1 MRFLLVALLLGF
13 GHLAGW
19 AQPSMVGP
27 FRPSHRLLGV
37 DQGLV
42 SPALISVTQDAQG
55 IIWVGGESGLFLFDG
70 QRFHLVPLPVRDRF
84 VNNIWPQKDGSLLVA
99 TLEGLIHLWPD
110 GRVPAKVVL
119 PRDPKVLLLQQDAE
133 GRIYADRE
141 GTWCSFLL
149 GGQPEPLPGWQN
161 LPPMIAFTN
170 LPSGERMAMDGS
182 RIWLQA
188 KPNDPPRM
196 IAPPNYRPGE
206 HPMDLIRDGA
216 GWLWVRTDQRALCQD
231 REGSWKETVFPGPF
245 LPNGSMLELDGEGWV
260 WFFGQHSVVRVRG
273 QEQRTFAIGPQGAL
287 VNAVLLDR
295 EGTPWLATQD
305 GMLQVL
311 GQGQWDISDVTAGLP
326 SSLIWDI
333 TRDGLGHLWAHT
345 QSGTAVLANG
355 GWKPLI
361 GGRMMRSFRDRDG
374 AVWFAGNPGDRLY
387 RGDPRTLT
395 LTSYPTPIKPGSE
408 LVYGIARDA
417 EGVFWLL
424 SNHNRLYRSA
434 MGPPFRWEAIAP
446 PATTVA
452 HPFWTLHPL
461 EGGRVFLGAQ
471 GRMFE
476 CLGSTFTPVEGTLP
490 QVPDLVALDA
500 RGRMVVGYFA
510 TQRLTVHEFRE
521 GRYQKTGEWSAL
533 EAADPP
539 LIMYALAFDPSG
551 RLWVGTS
558 RGLVELDREGQRV
571 GWHPA
576 GGGIPSGDINFR
588 ALLVE
593 RDALWVGTPKG
604 LGRFAYTSYP
614 PSQRPPLPHLLELKV
629 QGLPQKVEA
638 LHLPRRNNLLE
649 ARFVVPSYLN
659 ASTLLLEY
667 RLNQGPWKDMESSR
681 IRLESLSAGTYK
693 LEIRGRY
700 RYGLEGPI
708 LALPFE
714 VMPGWWERKGFFAA
728 LALLLAGITAGI
740 VRLGQAALVRQN
752 TRLQAEVAARTQE
765 LEQASQAKS
774 AFLASMS
781 HELRTPL
788 NAILLY
794 AELLGEGARERE
806 DLETIS
812 DTDKIA
818 RSGKHLLSLL
828 NGIMDLSKIEAG
840 KMDLHK
846 EEIAPALLIQE
857 TVSALGP
864 LAAERGNALVVEI
877 EPGLPAL
884 LTDGTKVRQILIN
897 LGGNAC
903 KFTEKGT
910 ITLRVRRSAEGIRFE
925 VQDTGIG
932 LTPEQQKRIFLPY
945 EQANRDTQAKY
956 GGTGLGLALSIKL
969 SNLLGASLW
978 VKSQQGMGTCFFLE
992 CPLDG
997 R

>member
-1 MRFLLVALLLGF
+1 MRRILLAILLGF
-13 GHLAGW
+13 GYLAGW
-19 AQPSMVGP
+19 AQPSTVSA
-27 FRPSHRLLGV
+27 FRSSHRLLGV
-37 DQGLV
+37 EQGLV
-42 SPALISVTQDAQG
+42 SPALISVAQDAQG

-70 QRFHLVPLPVRDRF
+70 HRFHLMPLPVRDRF
-84 VNNIWPQKDGSLLVA
+84 VNNVWPQKDGSLLVA
-99 TLEGLIHLWPD
+99 TMEGLVHLWPD

-119 PRDPKVLLLQQDAE
+119 PRDPKVMLLQQDAT

-149 GGQPEPLPGWQN
+149 GGKPEPLPAWQN

-188 KPNDPPRM
+188 NPAAPLRV
-196 IAPPNYRPGE
+196 IAPPKYLAGE
-206 HPMDLIRDGA
+206 HPLDLTRDGA
-216 GWLWVRTDQRALCQD
+216 GRLWVRTDQRALCQD
-231 REGSWKETVFPGPF
+231 PEGPWKETVFPGPF
-245 LPNGSMLELDGEGWV
+245 LPNGSVLELDGEGWV
-260 WFFGQHSVVRVRG
+260 WFFGQQSVVRVRG
-273 QEQRTFAIGPQGAL
+273 QAHRTFAIGPLGGQ

-311 GQGQWDISDVTAGLP
+311 GQGQWDISDEGAGLP
-326 SSLIWDI
+326 SSLVWDI

-345 QSGTAVLANG
+345 QSGTAVHDG
-355 GWKPLI
+355 RRWKRVL

-374 AVWFAGNPGDRLY
+374 AVWFAGNPGDKLH

-408 LVYGIARDA
+408 LVYGIARDT
-417 EGVFWLL
+417 EGAFWLL
-424 SNHNRLYRSA
+424 SNHNRLFRSRT
-434 MGPPFRWEAIAP
+434 GPPFHWEAIAP
-446 PATTVA
+446 PATTGT

-461 EGGRVFLGAQ
+461 EGGQVFLGAH
-471 GRMFE
+471 GRLFQ
-476 CLGSTFTPVEGTLP
+476 CQGSTFTPVEGTLP
-490 QVPDLVALDA
+490 EVPDLVARDA
-500 RGRMVVGYFA
+500 SGRLVVGYFA
-510 TQRLTVHEFRE
+510 TQRLTVHELRE
-521 GRYQKTGEWSAL
+521 GRYQKTGEWSAI
-533 EAADPP
+533 EDTDPT
-539 LIMYALAFDPSG
+539 LIMYALAFNPSG

-558 RGLVELDREGQRV
+558 RGLVELDPGGQRV
-571 GWHPA
+571 GWYPA

-593 RDALWVGTPKG
+593 RDTLWVGTPKG

-614 PSQRPPLPHLLELKV
+614 PAQPPPRPHLLELKV
-629 QGLPQKVEA
+629 QGQPRATEGLT
-638 LHLPRRNNLLE
+638 LPRRNNLLE

-659 ASTLLLEY
+659 TSTLLLEY
-667 RLNQGPWKDMESSR
+667 RLNQGPWTDMESSR

-700 RYGLEGPI
+700 RYGVEGPI

-714 VMPGWWERKGFFAA
+714 VLPGWWERKGFFAA
-728 LALLLAGITAGI
+728 MALLLAGITAGI

-752 TRLQAEVAARTQE
+752 TRLQAEVAARTRD

-794 AELLGEGARERE
+794 AELLGEGALERG
-806 DLETIS
+806 DAETVS

-818 RSGKHLLSLL
+818 SSGKHLLSLL

-840 KMDLHK
+840 KMDLNR

-857 TVSALGP
+857 TVSALAP
-864 LAAERGNALVVEI
+864 LAAARGNTLEVEI
-877 EPGLPAL
+877 EPDLPPL

-910 ITLRVRRSAEGIRFE
+910 ITLRVQRSPEGIRFE

-932 LTPEQQKRIFLPY
+932 LSPEQQNRIFLPY
-945 EQANRDTQAKY
+945 EQADRGTQTKY

-978 VKSQQGMGTCFFLE
+978 VKSQQGVGTRFFLE
-992 CPLDG
+992 CPLGG